1 MEQWIIDAAGG
12 GLAGQIAR
20 AAFIALC
27 LLGSALI
34 LSTWTYRA
42 GDRATE
48 LLLGGRFPF
57 RDGRDERRML
67 LQGVLRAAGTLALAI
82 WGFTAY
88 PAAEW
93 WINAETAVVGG
104 ALAALPLRRYW
115 SVAGP
120 VIKQIRANPTQRQQ
134 VIEQIGQQLQA
145 KAAQE
150 TARHTEAREQ
160 QQRARQHRAQR
171 RAVRAARRRN
181 QRRR

>member
-1 MEQWIIDAAGG
+1 MEQWIIATAGG

-27 LLGSALI
+27 LLGCALI

-48 LLLGGRFPF
+48 LLVGGRFPF

-67 LQGVLRAAGTLALAI
+67 LQGVLRAAGTLALVI
-82 WGFTAY
+82 WGFSKY
-88 PAAEW
+88 PVTEW
-93 WINAETAVVGG
+93 WINAETAIVGA
-104 ALAALPLRRYW
+104 ALAALPLRSYW
-115 SVAGP
+115 SIAGP
-120 VIKQIRANPTQRQQ
+120 RIAQIRNDPAYRHQLT
-134 VIEQIGQQLQA
+134 EQISEHLEA

-160 QQRARQHRAQR
+160 QQRARQHRAQQ

-181 QRRR
+181 HRRR